1 MFGSGDFWDESP
13 LWFLKTFK
21 LPSFYLGNFK
31 IFKKALGQY
40 IPNRPRVF
48 VRNDFTCKVI
58 IFRYLYDFSSFWS
71 ALVSLKNGS
80 NSSTIVVGGNRHILK
95 YWKYDSSFSLLLIDQ
110 SDLFNVSLSV
120 DRISLFLF
128 RLFTFWIIWIP
139 QRLFHSRNFLRV
151 HQSPG
156 LKFGQRL
163 AEGAAQRYS

>member
-1 MFGSGDFWDESP
+1 MYLGLVWLTSSHMFGSGDFWDESP

-48 VRNDFTCKVI
+48 VRNDFTCKVV

-95 YWKYDSSFSLLLIDQ
+95 IGSMTVHLAYCWSI
-110 SDLFNVSLSV
+110 
-120 DRISLFLF
+120 RAIFLMY
-128 RLFTFWIIWIP
+128 LW
-139 QRLFHSRNFLRV
+139 V
-151 HQSPG
+151 
-156 LKFGQRL
+156 
-163 AEGAAQRYS
+163 